1 MNMNEGARRA
11 RLSWRL
17 YAAISVAAAL
27 GGCLTESGPPLSSL
41 ATVSGPPK
49 GMARIV
55 VVRQTQTSFVL
66 RNTSF
71 PIKLDGEP
79 LGELTTSTFAYLDRP
94 GGSHQLSAEIWGN
107 PGVTRRDFTAVAG
120 RTYYFRASP
129 NEKMNDVAVVSMLS
143 PVGGLITAAATYDD
157 HQGPIDLAP
166 IEEVEAKQLI
176 AAAQAEGQ

>member
-55 VVRQTQTSFVL
+55 VVRQTQ
-66 RNTSF
+66 
-71 PIKLDGEP
+71 
-79 LGELTTSTFAYLDRP
+79 TTSTFAYLDRP